1 MNACEPPPRFAVGRF
16 GRIGLR
22 LYWTFN
28 KRIGCRILIS
38 TLHAGSCKGVFER
51 LLVMVPDHYAVISSV
66 ALVLNQRL
74 IRRVCADCRGAGCA
88 SCLQTGF
95 RGRAPIVEWFR
106 LDEKLRNELRARGVE
121 IVKPENSLENSA
133 RELCEKGITNE
144 TECRR
149 IFGN

>member
-1 MNACEPPPRFAVGRF
+1 
-16 GRIGLR
+16 
-22 LYWTFN
+22 
-28 KRIGCRILIS
+28 
-38 TLHAGSCKGVFER
+38 

-106 LDEKLRNELRARGVE
+106 LDEKLRNELRTRGAE
-121 IVKPENSLENSA
+121 TVKPENSLENSV